1 MAAWLK
7 VLRQGREAG
16 VLSAEHFG
24 WDVES
29 TWLKGN
35 ASNHSM
41 CFKAFGLLAFWPCH
55 GCGEFNLGAHKI
67 GPNNPDAMSRGRAQG
82 PTLASVFAPPKRKV
96 AELSKA
102 DAVRQVAPS
111 KHLLADRQAVHEGCP
126 TTLGEDAIDAGPLP
140 SLQNE
145 AI

>member
-1 MAAWLK
+1 MK

-41 CFKAFGLLAFWPCH
+41 CFKAFGLLAVPRLCRVQ
-55 GCGEFNLGAHKI
+55 
-67 GPNNPDAMSRGRAQG
+67 SRSSQNR
-82 PTLASVFAPPKRKV
+82 PK
-96 AELSKA
+96 
-102 DAVRQVAPS
+102 QP
-111 KHLLADRQAVHEGCP
+111 
-126 TTLGEDAIDAGPLP
+126 
-140 SLQNE
+140 
-145 AI
+145 